1 MTTDLR
7 ALVRA
12 GDRDAFGQLF
22 DRYAR
27 AVYNHG
33 FRLTADWALA
43 DDVVSA
49 TFLQAWHLRERVEPE
64 GGSLRPWLLG
74 IATNITRN
82 LRRADRRYRAAA
94 LACTGLDQVTADH
107 AGTTD
112 GRIDDAR
119 RLAATMAVLAAL
131 PRADREIFT
140 LCVWEELDYASVAEV
155 LGIPIGT
162 VRSRLSRAREKIRR
176 ELPAAE
182 RQITGDRI
190 TTTRHPEGNR

>member
-12 GDRDAFGQLF
+12 GDRDAFAQLF
-22 DRYAR
+22 DRYAK

-49 TFLQAWHLRERVEPE
+49 TFLQAWRMRERIEAD

-74 IATNITRN
+74 IATNISRN
-82 LRRADRRYRAAA
+82 LRRGDRRYRAAA

-107 AGTTD
+107 ADVTD

-119 RLAATMAVLAAL
+119 RLAAAMAVLAAL
-131 PRADREIFT
+131 PRADREVFT
-140 LCVWEELDYASVAEV
+140 LCVWEQLDYATVARA
-155 LGIPIGT
+155 LGVPVGT

-176 ELPAAE
+176 ELPGSE
-182 RQITGDRI
+182 RQTTGDPLI
-190 TTTRHPEGNR
+190 TARYAEGNR

>member
-22 DRYAR
+22 DLYAR

-49 TFLQAWHLRERVEPE
+49 TFLEAWRLRGRVEPD

-82 LRRADRRYRAAA
+82 LRRGDRRYRAAA
-94 LACTGLDQVTADH
+94 LACSRLDQVVPDH
-107 AGTTD
+107 AGTVDSRVDD
-112 GRIDDAR
+112 GS
-119 RLAATMAVLAAL
+119 RLAAAMAVLAAL
-131 PRADREIFT
+131 PRADREVFT
-140 LCVWEELDYASVAEV
+140 LCVWEELDYASAAKA

-176 ELPAAE
+176 ELPSAQ
-182 RQITGDRI
+182 RQITGDPI
-190 TTTRHPEGNR
+190 TTARQPEGKR

>member
-12 GDRDAFGQLF
+12 GDRDAFAQLF
-22 DRYAR
+22 DRYAS

-33 FRLTADWALA
+33 FRLAADWTLA

-49 TFLQAWHLRERVEPE
+49 TFLEAWRLRGRIDPD

-82 LRRADRRYRAAA
+82 LRRGDRRYRAAA
-94 LACTGLDQVTADH
+94 FACTRLDQVTPDH

-112 GRIDDAR
+112 GQIDDAR
-119 RLAATMAVLAAL
+119 RLAAAMTVLAAL
-131 PRADREIFT
+131 PRADREVFT
-140 LCVWEELDYASVAEV
+140 LCVWEELDYADAAEA
-155 LGIPIGT
+155 LGIPVGT

-176 ELPAAE
+176 ELPVPD
-182 RQITGDRI
+182 RQVIGDHI
-190 TTTRHPEGNR
+190 TTARPTGGNR